1 MFGILK
7 EAGKEDE
14 DEEQHTEAQKYFQ
27 PNRSSVTPVWVSN

>member
-7 EAGKEDE
+7 EAGKED

-27 PNRSSVTPVWVSN
+27 PNRSSVTSVWVSN